1 MAKRQTIKNH
11 IQETN
16 LYRSRSLVVSLI
28 IIFMLFILLARVG
41 YLQVLMYQDYR
52 TLSNQNR
59 IKIVPLPPNRG
70 LIYDRNNV
78 ILAENRSVFSLEIIP
93 ERVKNIDL
101 VLEDIQQVLTKITDD
116 HIDDFKQRLKSS
128 RRFEQVTLFSGLDDI
143 DKALIAV
150 NLHKYPGVSIEAR
163 IQRYYPFG
171 ETMVHMLGYVGRIND
186 RELATIDSDN
196 YRATRHIG
204 KVGLEKFYEDQLHG
218 KIGYQEIETDVRGR
232 VLRVLKRKDPV
243 PGKDLYL
250 NIDSRLQLEASR
262 LMSNKRGVI
271 VATDP
276 NNGHVLALVS
286 APGYDP
292 NPFVSGIST
301 TAYNKLL
308 ASPDRPLFNR
318 ALRGQYAPAST
329 VKPMLGLLGLEK
341 GIVSAST
348 RIWDIGYFQ
357 LKEGE
362 RRYRDWRPEGHGWV
376 TMKTAIRDS
385 CDTYFYEMAL
395 NLGIDNISKGMETFG
410 FGDYTG
416 IDMGEEVPALMPN
429 RGWKQATE
437 NMPWF
442 PGETVII
449 GIGQGYWTAT
459 PLQIVNATAAIANDG
474 YIYPLS
480 IAYAMGNDGV
490 KEALSIDTLKH
501 PVFNFKPENM
511 QLIQDGMRSVNQF
524 RGSAF
529 GAFKGANFTSAGK
542 SGTAQLAT
550 IAQDEEYDE
559 EKVAERL
566 RDNALFVAYAPF
578 EKPQIT
584 VAVIAENLG
593 GGSRHAAPLARQILE
608 YYLELNDKDE

>member
-150 NLHKYPGVSIEAR
+150 NLYKYPGVSIEAR